1 MQKPCQTGQ
10 RLAECPRRFY
20 LPPGACRVLVGLVLH
35 DSNEL
40 ARLKTSAPFCGVAT
54 CPLGA
59 ILACGLAIIVIV
71 SEIEVAV
78 HTNSDECAVG
88 LKGDAVLTYEVIL
101 IGNIPATTRAL
112 EVLNFADCTE
122 LAEEEGTSDGLFHI
136 LAFLRLNFSYTIG
149 KSRAKLFFEELVAI
163 KDFEVTSDELHNTG
177 KEFFKVGLRS
187 IEEADFTSV
196 QSSIGCQRQVVVG
209 DADVVDVGE
218 IDSVALADD
227 EFHIVHILGLHYLIL
242 QTPCHYPAK
251 EKNKKG

>member
-149 KSRAKLFFEELVAI
+149 KFRAKLFEELVAV
-163 KDFEVTSDELHNTG
+163 KDFEVTGDELHNTG
-177 KEFFKVGLRS
+177 KEPFKVGLRS
-187 IEEADFTSV
+187 VHEADFTSV
-196 QSSIGCQRQVVVG
+196 QTGISCQRQVVVG

-218 IDSVALADD
+218 VDSVALADE
-227 EFHIVHILGLHYLIL
+227 EFHMRCFFGVTL
-242 QTPCHYPAK
+242 
-251 EKNKKG
+251 